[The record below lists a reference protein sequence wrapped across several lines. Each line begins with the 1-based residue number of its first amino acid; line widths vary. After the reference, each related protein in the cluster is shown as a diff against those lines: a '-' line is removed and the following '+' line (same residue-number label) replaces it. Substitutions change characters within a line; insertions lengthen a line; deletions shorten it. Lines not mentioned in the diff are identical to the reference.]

1 MSIWGAA
8 CYRNNKDLWDR
19 SRQQLHPAALPP
31 TSSVGKRPWSSPS
44 LGACAWTSV
53 LGASAKGRRGPF
65 AGDLRVLRARR
76 PGLYSRLGSTVAG
89 APAHL
94 ILWFRS
100 LMLAFAV
107 T

>member
-1 MSIWGAA
+1 MAPPG
-8 CYRNNKDLWDR
+8 C
-19 SRQQLHPAALPP
+19 PAPVLLCGDEALVFPLP
-31 TSSVGKRPWSSPS
+31 A
-44 LGACAWTSV
+44 ACAWPP
-53 LGASAKGRRGPF
+53 LLEASAKSRRGPF
-65 AGDLRVLRARR
+65 AGDLRVLRAPR

-100 LMLAFAV
+100 LALAFPV